1 MEESTKTNGVIRRQS
16 TKLDDNKTV
25 EAKEKLE
32 KAEKK
37 TRRRWKNGWKKPNL
51 IKAAH
56 IFTQSAVLFCQTNDQ
71 TKAQECLEQAYECYK
86 KKRSWYEA
94 AKTLEQVIKI
104 AEDTNQR
111 NIDEI
116 ALKTANAYDAA
127 GQPDLAAQLLEKVAN
142 FIKETNP
149 ASTLILLEKA
159 IEITETE
166 NRGVTK
172 IHKSS
177 LILFKQNHRNIERLD
192 PKAKI

>member
-1 MEESTKTNGVIRRQS
+1 MAESTKSNGVIRRQS
-16 TKLDDNKTV
+16 TKLDENKTL
-25 EAKEKLE
+25 EAQEKLQ

-86 KKRSWYEA
+86 QKRFWYEA

-127 GQPDLAAQLLEKVAN
+127 GQPDLAAQLLDKVAN
-142 FIKETNP
+142 FIKESNP
-149 ASTLILLEKA
+149 ASMLILLEKA

-172 IHKSS
+172 LRKPC
-177 LILFKQNHRNIERLD
+177 KPCRLD
-192 PKAKI
+192 KSW